1 MKPLILA
8 GQIIVCAAIL
18 AICSGCRV
26 ITFSQ
31 SAPNGVKT
39 SVTVWQAFTATGSYK
54 CALTPTSAI
63 LEANKSGI
71 DGKALGTAAGTAI
84 KTLAP

>member
-1 MKPLILA
+1 MKTIYLLA
-8 GQIIVCAAIL
+8 LGVLLTC
-18 AICSGCRV
+18 GCRV

-54 CALTPTSAI
+54 CALTPTGAT